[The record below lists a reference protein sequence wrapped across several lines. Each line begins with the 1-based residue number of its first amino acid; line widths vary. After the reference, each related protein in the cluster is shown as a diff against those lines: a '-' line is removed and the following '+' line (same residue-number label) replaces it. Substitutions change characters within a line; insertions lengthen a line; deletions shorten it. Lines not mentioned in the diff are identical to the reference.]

1 MPVFLFIAPSLAP
14 PFGVSLPELHRL
26 LVPTALYEL
35 FKTAQIM
42 KIKIPFSNASPREA
56 LFSSAQVSFSA
67 FLPCVFSAS
76 CCRFANVHS
85 NRIIFNNK
93 CCPTAY
99 HFICH
104 LLLKIILFFSNV
116 RKPDK
121 QQGTKK
127 THSKMKGENY
137 GKHCTCEK

>member
-1 MPVFLFIAPSLAP
+1 MFYGYHRMPVFLSIVPFLAP

-35 FKTAQIM
+35 FKTAQIRS
-42 KIKIPFSNASPREA
+42 IIIPFSNASPREA

-93 CCPTAY
+93 CCPAAY

-104 LLLKIILFFSNV
+104 LPLKIILFFQMYANPTNSKEL
-116 RKPDK
+116 RKHIAK
-121 QQGTKK
+121 
-127 THSKMKGENY
+127 
-137 GKHCTCEK
+137 